1 MEDAEKSKSSNDFLT
16 GKLAAFSRAAAL
28 EASREATSAS
38 MRLAKKS
45 SGDQRW
51 VFVEDHVNLY
61 RLDH

>member
-1 MEDAEKSKSSNDFLT
+1 
-16 GKLAAFSRAAAL
+16 L